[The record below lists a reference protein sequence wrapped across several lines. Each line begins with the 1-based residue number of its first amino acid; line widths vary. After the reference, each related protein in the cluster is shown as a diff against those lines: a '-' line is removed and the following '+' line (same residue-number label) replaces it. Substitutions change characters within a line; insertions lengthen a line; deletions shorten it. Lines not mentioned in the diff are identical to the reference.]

1 MSKRIAQIR
10 SNQAIVYHKCTNS
23 TTRPLSDGQKNG
35 LEKGKSGEYNGYM
48 SKETKRKISGII
60 DTFAQGVLSLRKK
73 LIEKWN
79 RSPINLT
86 FVTLTLPAK
95 QFHTDEELKR
105 HGLGHFITIMQRKY
119 KHFEYVWRAEP
130 QKNGNIHFHLITNYY
145 IPHQSLR
152 NVWNSIMKKLGYI
165 QKFAERM
172 NKVSFESYFKTYK
185 NKKGL
190 SREEIFRKF
199 TNEKNNGWKN
209 PNSTDIHA
217 IQKVDD
223 ITAYVTKYMC
233 KEEMQDGKRIITGR
247 IWGMS
252 DSLRNLEKLELIIW
266 QKDCE
271 NVKEIYEARERFD
284 KILHELEVSDI
295 YAEKW
300 FEIYHFADCTMNIMK
315 KMKSTEI
322 DFIEKFHVE
331 QTEKRYFGQFS
342 AYHSLLTATNIPLP
356 EKLFVT

>member
-10 SNQAIVYHKCTNS
+10 SNQAIVYHKS
-23 TTRPLSDGQKNG
+23 TKYTPRPLSEAQKDG
-35 LEKGKSGEYNGYM
+35 LEKGKEGDYNGYM
-48 SKETKRKISGII
+48 SKETKRKITGII
-60 DTFAQGVLSLRKK
+60 DTFAQGVLALRKK
-73 LIEKWN
+73 LVEKWQ

-130 QKNGNIHFHLITNYY
+130 QKNGNIHFHIITNYY
-145 IPHQSLR
+145 IPHQYLR
-152 NVWNSIMKKLGYI
+152 NVWNSILGKLGYI
-165 QKFAERM
+165 QKFSERM
-172 NKVSFESYFKTYK
+172 NKMSFETYLK
-185 NKKGL
+185 NYNNKKGL

-199 TNEKNNGWKN
+199 THEKNNGWKN

-217 IQKVDD
+217 IQKIND
-223 ITAYVTKYMC
+223 ITAYVTKYIC

-252 DSLRNLEKLELIIW
+252 DSLRNIEKLELIIW

-271 NVKEIYEARERFD
+271 NVRDIYEARERFNR
-284 KILHELEVSDI
+284 ILHSLEVEDI

-300 FEIYHFADCTMNIMK
+300 FEIYHFAESTTNPMR
-315 KMKSTEI
+315 KMKSKEI
-322 DFIEKFHVE
+322 DFIEKFHA
-331 QTEKRYFGQFS
+331 QKTETRYFGKFS
-342 AYHSLLTATNIPLP
+342 AYHSLLTAQNIPLP
-356 EKLFVT
+356 EKLFVS